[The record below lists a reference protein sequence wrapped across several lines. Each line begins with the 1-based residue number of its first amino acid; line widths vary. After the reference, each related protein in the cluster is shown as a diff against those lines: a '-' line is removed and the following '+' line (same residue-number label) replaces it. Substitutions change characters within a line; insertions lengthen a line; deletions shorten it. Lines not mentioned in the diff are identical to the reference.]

1 MCSPKV
7 FVCGATG
14 TQGGALI
21 QNLLEHHIEIHAI
34 TRNINSDAAQKLR
47 SRGVSL
53 AEGDFDDEECLKKN
67 MAGCTTLFL
76 NLSPNRINPEGELEQ
91 AKRVLSLAK
100 QLGVQQVIYTSAM
113 GTTDPTRLQHWNPN
127 GPVGMVVLSKQAI
140 EKEVRSAVFKH
151 WTILRPGNF
160 MSNFLD
166 PLVRMYQGLVE
177 TGTFTTAFTR
187 DTVLPMVD
195 PNDIG
200 KFAAAAVLDS
210 AKFNQMEIEIASE
223 MMGVEEVM
231 RHLSDATGKDMK
243 VIFLS
248 ETEIED
254 QISQNP
260 LLGAQMV
267 IRDLSLFVDLEKV
280 KSWGVELGSFAQFL
294 KREKSRVDSTYL

>member
-1 MCSPKV
+1 MRSPKV

-47 SRGVSL
+47 SLGVSL
-53 AEGDFDDEECLKKN
+53 AEGDFDNEECLKKN

-76 NLSPNRINPEGELEQ
+76 NLSPNRINPKGELEQ
-91 AKRVLSLAK
+91 AQRVLSLAK
-100 QLGVQQVIYTSAM
+100 HLGVQQVIYTSAM

-127 GPVGMVVLSKQAI
+127 GPVGMVVLGKQAI
-140 EKEVRSAVFKH
+140 ENEVRNAGFKH

-160 MSNFLD
+160 MSNFLN

-177 TGTFTTAFTR
+177 TGTFTTAFTH

-210 AKFNQMEIEIASE
+210 AKFNRMEIEIASE

-243 VIFLS
+243 VTFLS
-248 ETEIED
+248 EKEIED

-267 IRDLSLFVDLEKV
+267 IRDLSLFVDLKKV
-280 KSWGVELGSFAQFL
+280 KSWGLELGSFAQFL
-294 KREKSRVDSTYL
+294 KREKTRVDSTYS